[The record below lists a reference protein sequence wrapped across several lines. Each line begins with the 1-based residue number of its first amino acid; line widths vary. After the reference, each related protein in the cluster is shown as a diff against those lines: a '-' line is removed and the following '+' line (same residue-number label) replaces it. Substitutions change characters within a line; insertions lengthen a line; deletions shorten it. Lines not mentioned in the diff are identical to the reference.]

1 MTTKLDLTKEYKT
14 YYKSKTS
21 PEVVEFAEIPFLTIE
36 GKGEPGGKEFTSKVE
51 ALYPLAYGV
60 KNICKKQGKDF
71 GVPKLEG
78 LWWVESDRP
87 ALEVPCEEWR
97 WKLLIRMPDNPET
110 VTEEQMEGWVKDFD
124 YWEICDQCCQ
134 NLFIKTDFAY
144 QKAVDWSG
152 RNEEFIKRAGFAL
165 MAWLAFK
172 DKKAK
177 DEQFE
182 TFFPSLKRE
191 ATDNRNFVKKAV
203 NWALRQ
209 IGKRNIGLNMKAI
222 ETAKEIQ
229 KIESKSAKWIA
240 QDAIKELTSDA
251 IQERLKKGGK

>member
-1 MTTKLDLTKEYKT
+1 MQYDDILKRL
-14 YYKSKTS
+14 KSLSDPRTVEGMAKYGIT
-21 PEVVEFAEIPFLTIE
+21 PERT
-36 GKGEPGGKEFTSKVE
+36 
-51 ALYPLAYGV
+51 YGV
-60 KNICKKQGKDF
+60 SIPNLRKIAKEIGKDHELAQ
-71 GVPKLEG
+71 KLWG
-78 LWWVESDRP
+78 SD
-87 ALEVPCEEWR
+87 
-97 WKLLIRMPDNPET
+97 IRETRILASMIDNPET
-110 VTEEQMEGWVKDFD
+110 VTEEQMEEWVKDFD

-152 RNEEFIKRAGFAL
+152 RDEEFVKRAGFAL

-182 TFFPSLKRE
+182 KFFPIIKRE

-209 IGKRNIGLNMKAI
+209 IGKRNLNLNMKAI
-222 ETAKEIQ
+222 ETTKKIQ
-229 KIESKSAKWIA
+229 KTESKSAKWIA

-251 IQERLKKGGK
+251 IQERLKKRGK